1 MDERLYYKEIVYNM
15 CLGSIEEEKGGQK
28 MKKYVLGNVLRLFS
42 YILNGIDEE
51 LFLHG
56 HRVAY
61 ILLKYL
67 EEQGKYSEDE
77 INQMVQIAILHD
89 IGACKLEEK
98 FKHDKSLTV
107 DLSNH
112 SVFGYI
118 FLENYTVYSTDMAEI
133 CLYHHIPYDKYSLIS
148 IRYKEIA
155 MLFNI
160 LNDIDNI
167 YINRL
172 SLDMGKLLSHID
184 EEFTIEVCNIFL
196 KINKDNILYKKIISG
211 EYWNELYD
219 YLDTI
224 EISKEELEQFTK
236 MVVQCN
242 NFRSKGTLEHSITV
256 EVITYNLYKLLGIVR
271 EDMNTILFAAFCHDL
286 GKLLTPIEILEKP
299 AKLTYEEME
308 IMKDHVIQTGMILK
322 GLGLEEVGRIAE
334 MHHEKLD
341 GTGYP
346 YGLKDEEIPM
356 EAKILAVADILSA
369 LMEKRS
375 YKEKF
380 SKDRTLDILQA
391 MAEENKIDKNVVRVV
406 VENYDHL
413 VNICERVKR
422 KNNFKYR
429 DIIRRYNEVNNK
441 YEELCKG

>member
-1 MDERLYYKEIVYNM
+1 
-15 CLGSIEEEKGGQK
+15 
-28 MKKYVLGNVLRLFS
+28 MKKYVLGNLLRLFS

-167 YINRL
+167 Y
-172 SLDMGKLLSHID
+172 K
-184 EEFTIEVCNIFL
+184 
-196 KINKDNILYKKIISG
+196 
-211 EYWNELYD
+211 
-219 YLDTI
+219 
-224 EISKEELEQFTK
+224 
-236 MVVQCN
+236 
-242 NFRSKGTLEHSITV
+242 
-256 EVITYNLYKLLGIVR
+256 
-271 EDMNTILFAAFCHDL
+271 
-286 GKLLTPIEILEKP
+286 
-299 AKLTYEEME
+299 
-308 IMKDHVIQTGMILK
+308 
-322 GLGLEEVGRIAE
+322 
-334 MHHEKLD
+334 
-341 GTGYP
+341 
-346 YGLKDEEIPM
+346 
-356 EAKILAVADILSA
+356 
-369 LMEKRS
+369 
-375 YKEKF
+375 
-380 SKDRTLDILQA
+380 QA
-391 MAEENKIDKNVVRVV
+391 
-406 VENYDHL
+406 
-413 VNICERVKR
+413 
-422 KNNFKYR
+422 
-429 DIIRRYNEVNNK
+429 
-441 YEELCKG
+441 

>member
-98 FKHDKSLTV
+98 FKHDKSLTA

-184 EEFTIEVCNIFL
+184 EEFTIEVCNIFS
-196 KINKDNILYKKIISG
+196 KINEDDILYKKISSG
-211 EYWNELYD
+211 EYLSELYN

-236 MVVQCN
+236 MIIQWN
-242 NFRSKGTLEHSITV
+242 NFRS
-256 EVITYNLYKLLGIVR
+256 
-271 EDMNTILFAAFCHDL
+271 
-286 GKLLTPIEILEKP
+286 
-299 AKLTYEEME
+299 
-308 IMKDHVIQTGMILK
+308 
-322 GLGLEEVGRIAE
+322 
-334 MHHEKLD
+334 
-341 GTGYP
+341 
-346 YGLKDEEIPM
+346 
-356 EAKILAVADILSA
+356 
-369 LMEKRS
+369 
-375 YKEKF
+375 
-380 SKDRTLDILQA
+380 
-391 MAEENKIDKNVVRVV
+391 
-406 VENYDHL
+406 
-413 VNICERVKR
+413 RVKLYNDLIR
-422 KNNFKYR
+422 K
-429 DIIRRYNEVNNK
+429 YNEINNQ
-441 YEELCKG
+441 YEELCRDKTES

>member
-1 MDERLYYKEIVYNM
+1 M
-15 CLGSIEEEKGGQK
+15 
-28 MKKYVLGNVLRLFS
+28 
-42 YILNGIDEE
+42 
-51 LFLHG
+51 
-56 HRVAY
+56 
-61 ILLKYL
+61 
-67 EEQGKYSEDE
+67 ED
-77 INQMVQIAILHD
+77 I
-89 IGACKLEEK
+89 
-98 FKHDKSLTV
+98 
-107 DLSNH
+107 LSN
-112 SVFGYI
+112 VD
-118 FLENYTVYSTDMAEI
+118 ENFIT
-133 CLYHHIPYDKYSLIS
+133 
-148 IRYKEIA
+148 
-155 MLFNI
+155 
-160 LNDIDNI
+160 
-167 YINRL
+167 
-172 SLDMGKLLSHID
+172 
-184 EEFTIEVCNIFL
+184 EVSNIFL
-196 KINKDNILYKKIISG
+196 KINKDNILDKKIISG

-441 YEELCKG
+441 YQGNTNYTVQEYNNTKLDYLEKAKDKVTYTIDFEVKKDNDGNWKLSSLSNETIKKIQGMY